1 VLISERE
8 RERERDD
15 IRVGNPP
22 HVYKC
27 NEKKK
32 KSQTVGTEPKSNRK
46 RRNKDKIGTPH
57 MHILHRLLFWLDA
70 NSSISWVRLI
80 L

>member
-1 VLISERE
+1 MCVNIRE

-27 NEKKK
+27 NGKKK
-32 KSQTVGTEPKSNRK
+32 KVKLWAQSQNPIESVEIKTKSVPLTCIYF
-46 RRNKDKIGTPH
+46 IGYFSGLMQT
-57 MHILHRLLFWLDA
+57 LQ
-70 NSSISWVRLI
+70 
-80 L
+80 